1 MRTCAARLSIVLSIA
16 SALALASCGAPP
28 AARVVA
34 VDARGIET
42 TTLTTALASA
52 STGASSSAAAS
63 VIADAAASVTTE
75 AATPAT
81 FVVTSDA
88 ASPVPAVPSAP
99 DASAARPANYASG
112 ATQAPTSTSTSPPT
126 TVTTVPETEPPPPTT
141 PPPPAVPPLTVVLAP
156 MTRGAQGDD
165 VKLLQQR
172 LLDLGFWLDSA
183 DGVYGA
189 VTAQAVMA
197 FQKYTAGSYNLDPS
211 GNADRATVDAL
222 ATMATRPQGLA
233 SAGDLIEIDK
243 ARQVLFIVR
252 GGQVAWVLNA
262 STGSSKLYT
271 ETNQKLGG
279 TVSGNAV
286 TPEGEFKV
294 YREYAKGWE
303 TGELGELY
311 RPKYIKGGV
320 AIHGHGNVPNYPAS
334 HGCVRVSLAAMD
346 WIWANDILAIGQPV
360 WVHGAP

>member
-1 MRTCAARLSIVLSIA
+1 MIVLST
-16 SALALASCGAPP
+16 SLVLALASCGEAP
-28 AARVVA
+28 AARVVG
-34 VDARGIET
+34 VDVHRAEP
-42 TTLTTALASA
+42 TTATTAAASA
-52 STGASSSAAAS
+52 STDVSSSAAAS
-63 VIADAAASVTTE
+63 VIADVGASVTTE
-75 AATPAT
+75 VAAPSTI
-81 FVVTSDA
+81 VVTSDA
-88 ASPVPAVPSAP
+88 TSPVPVPVPAELSAP
-99 DASAARPANYASG
+99 SASAARSANNGSSATPAP
-112 ATQAPTSTSTSPPT
+112 APPPT
-126 TVTTVPETEPPPPTT
+126 EATPTTVPETEPPPPTA
-141 PPPPAVPPLTVVLAP
+141 PAVPPLTVVLAP
-156 MTRGAQGDD
+156 MTRGAEGDD

-172 LLDLGFWLDSA
+172 LLDLGFWLDA
-183 DGVYGA
+183 TDGVYGA

-211 GNADRATVDAL
+211 GNADRSTVDAL
-222 ATMATRPQGLA
+222 AAIATRPQGLA
-233 SAGDLIEIDK
+233 GAGDLIEIDK
-243 ARQVLFIVR
+243 ARQLLFIVR

-262 STGSSKLYT
+262 STGSSKPYT